1 MSRRTPGARGTTS
14 ARRRADPAEA
24 LYGLLS
30 TVVRAAP
37 RDMSLTSMATLSTL
51 EFTGPR
57 RVTDLAV
64 IQGVTQPSMTALIT
78 ALERS
83 GLVERHGDASDKRVT
98 LVAMT
103 PVGLEYLRTRRE
115 AGRQVMA
122 QLISKLP
129 PDEAATLAAA
139 VPALAHLRALND
151 QERDPAARL

>member
-1 MSRRTPGARGTTS
+1 
-14 ARRRADPAEA
+14 
-24 LYGLLS
+24 
-30 TVVRAAP
+30 
-37 RDMSLTSMATLSTL
+37 MSLTSMATLSTL

-103 PVGLEYLRTRRE
+103 PAGLEYLRTRRE

-129 PDEAATLAAA
+129 PEEAATLAAA

-151 QERDPAARL
+151 QERDPAARP